1 MAKQSGIHQIKGKI
15 GEYSYYKSTGVQGGL
30 IRSINQGLSE
40 RVKKSA
46 EYANTRLNNQEFA
59 AAANVAGLLGKM
71 VVPKFRP
78 MILPFSQSRMAKE
91 ILKVAREHTIN
102 WGQRVVTEDDTARLA
117 EILSAQSKR
126 DAKEFISVDLDRTAA
141 DSLDAIGEISS
152 EQSTLMSS
160 LGITNLTIRA
170 SLFDLATGQWVPFAQ
185 VMSTGYVNYKNNAT
199 VFDSENIIA
208 GNAYESSE
216 TMSVEE
222 FIPAP
227 NHAAHQ
233 IVVFVI
239 MPERTINN
247 VTHILQEYCSFVA
260 MPLPAVPQP

>member
-46 EYANTRLNNQEFA
+46 EYANTRLNMQEFA

-91 ILKVAREHTIN
+91 ILKVAREHTQN
-102 WGQRVVTEDDTARLA
+102 WGQRVVTSEDTERLA
-117 EILSAQSKR
+117 AILTAQSKR
-126 DAKEFISVDLDRTAA
+126 AADEFIDLYAER
-141 DSLDAIGEISS
+141 SS
-152 EQSTLMSS
+152 ETEAVLTAEYGNNQAALMSS
-160 LGITNLTIRA
+160 LGINSITVSASIFNLA
-170 SLFDLATGQWVPFAQ
+170 SGQWNPISQEMATGYLETLDVVTPLSDEEVSPGA
-185 VMSTGYVNYKNNAT
+185 SG
-199 VFDSENIIA
+199 
-208 GNAYESSE
+208 GSSE
-216 TMSVEE
+216 SAEVST

-227 NHAAHQ
+227 NHSGHQ
-233 IVVFVI
+233 IVVFVV
-239 MPERTINN
+239 MPGRTING
-247 VTHILQEYCSFVA
+247 VTNILQEYCSFVA
-260 MPLPAVPQP
+260 MPLPAVSGD

>member
-117 EILSAQSKR
+117 AILSAQSKR
-126 DAKEFISVDLDRTAA
+126 DAAEFVTVGASFSASDTISASASYTA
-141 DSLDAIGEISS
+141 
-152 EQSTLMSS
+152 EQATLMSS
-160 LGITNLTIRA
+160 LGIDAITILA
-170 SLFDLATGQWVPFAQ
+170 SIFNVATGQWIPMAQ
-185 VMSTGYVNYKNNAT
+185 TMSTGYLSQLSGAT
-199 VFDSENIIA
+199 PFNSTPVISGTADQNGEDLDWSQ
-208 GNAYESSE
+208 
-216 TMSVEE
+216 
-222 FIPAP
+222 FIPEA

-233 IVVFVI
+233 FIVFVV

-247 VTHILQEYCSFVA
+247 VSHILQEYCSFVA
-260 MPLPAVPQP
+260 MPLPEVPQP

>member
-46 EYANTRLNNQEFA
+46 EYANARLNNQEFG

-91 ILKVAREHTIN
+91 ILKAAREHTIN

-126 DAKEFISVDLDRTAA
+126 DAAEFVKVTLSRT
-141 DSLDAIGEISS
+141 S
-152 EQSTLMSS
+152 ETIANVSGDVTEDQATLMSS
-160 LGITNLTIRA
+160 LGINLLSVAA
-170 SLFDLATGQWVPFAQ
+170 SLFDVATGQWVPLAQ
-185 VMSTGYVNYKNNAT
+185 VMTSGY
-199 VFDSENIIA
+199 IA
-208 GNAYESSE
+208 NQTRTLALDAANVVAGQSISGDDDLSLP
-216 TMSVEE
+216 TFV
-222 FIPAP
+222 PAS
-227 NHAAHQ
+227 NHAGHR
-233 IVVFVI
+233 IVVFVV
-239 MPERTINN
+239 MPMRVINN
-247 VTHILQEYCSFVA
+247 VPHILQEYCSFVA
-260 MPLPAVPQP
+260 MPLPEVPQP